1 MDLHIFM
8 YINVSVGVDV
18 LKIIGHPL
26 LKEPV
31 LSAVGF
37 FYITSI
43 ILICNHPYSCSS
55 IYVFMV
61 LLSM

>member
-26 LKEPV
+26 LKEQ
-31 LSAVGF
+31 SF
-37 FYITSI
+37 Q
-43 ILICNHPYSCSS
+43 
-55 IYVFMV
+55 
-61 LLSM
+61 LLASFI